1 VAPSYAQ
8 RATLT
13 TVPTELDRLAALRR
27 SYANLATR
35 VIAGEPWPLAT
46 AFGAEPEASWGP
58 REVLAHVAEMLP
70 YWLGELE
77 RVVNGSPEPVP
88 FGRLQTDTLRI
99 GLIERDRELPIA
111 LLFARIDAGL
121 RAWEERLPTLAP
133 EQRAKGGL
141 HPRMG
146 EVPADRILERQL
158 LEHAEEH
165 VAQLQAILAD
175 VAPDSSDTV

>member
-1 VAPSYAQ
+1 MPN
-8 RATLT
+8 
-13 TVPTELDRLAALRR
+13 ELDRLAAARR
-27 SYANLATR
+27 SYADLAPR
-35 VIAGEPWPLAT
+35 VAAGEPWPLAI
-46 AFGAEPEASWGP
+46 AFGTEPEASWGP

-77 RVVNGSPEPVP
+77 RVVSGSPEPVP

-121 RAWEERLPTLAP
+121 RAWEQRLPTLTP
-133 EQRAKGGL
+133 EQRAKRGL

-158 LEHAEEH
+158 LEHTEEH
-165 VAQLQAILAD
+165 IAQLERILVDA
-175 VAPDSSDTV
+175 APDPA

>member
-1 VAPSYAQ
+1 MPN
-8 RATLT
+8 
-13 TVPTELDRLAALRR
+13 ELDRLAAVRR
-27 SYANLATR
+27 SYADLAPR
-35 VIAGEPWPLAT
+35 VVAGEPWPLAT
-46 AFGAEPEASWGP
+46 AFGTEPEASWGP

-70 YWLGELE
+70 YWRGELE

-121 RAWEERLPTLAP
+121 RDWAQRLPTLTP
-133 EQRAKGGL
+133 GQRAKRGL

-146 EVPADRILERQL
+146 EVPAGRILERHVV
-158 LEHAEEH
+158 EHAEEH
-165 VAQLQAILAD
+165 VAQLEGILAD
-175 VAPDSSDTV
+175 AARPG